1 MEQVRMVG
9 HSRREREIRTEVLR
23 KGLHVLI
30 ALTPTLAQANFVVTV
45 VLLSSGLVVYCLAES
60 LRLQGREVAVISLVT
75 RLASRDRDR
84 NKAVLGPVTL
94 GLGALVCLMLYPQP
108 ASAVGIYALAFGDG
122 LSSLAGKLFG
132 RVKLPL
138 TGGKTLEGSL
148 AAFIAVFVVVL
159 ALTRQP
165 GLAFATALVATVLEA
180 LPIKDLDNLLI
191 PLGTGMFFLWVQPL
205 FPTLH

>member
-9 HSRREREIRTEVLR
+9 HSRRDREIRTECLR
-23 KGLHVLI
+23 KSLHVLI
-30 ALTPTLAQANFVVTV
+30 ALTPTLAQANFVMTV
-45 VLLSSGLVVYCLAES
+45 ALLSAGLVVYSVAES
-60 LRLQGREVAVISLVT
+60 LRLQGREVAVISLLT
-75 RLASRDRDR
+75 RLSSRERDR

-94 GLGALVCLMLYPQP
+94 GLGALVCLMLYPEP

-132 RVKLPL
+132 RIKLPL

-148 AAFIAVFVVVL
+148 AAFIAVFAVVYT
-159 ALTRQP
+159 LTRQP
-165 GLAFATALVATVLEA
+165 ELAFVTALVATVLEA

-191 PLGTGMFFLWVQPL
+191 PLGTGMFFLWAQPL
-205 FPTLH
+205 FRTIH